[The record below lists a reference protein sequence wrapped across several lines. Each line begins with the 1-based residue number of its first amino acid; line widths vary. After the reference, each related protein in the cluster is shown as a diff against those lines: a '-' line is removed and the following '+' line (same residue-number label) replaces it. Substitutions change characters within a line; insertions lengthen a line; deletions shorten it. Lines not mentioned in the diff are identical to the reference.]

1 MRIRFNRKALRRS
14 LGPFERRR
22 ISILCSFGFAVCFTV
37 VCMVQD
43 FSANSTSTRRL
54 YEDELTTSTT
64 VAPNL
69 YPPDLLL
76 NEPYEDEPTGRKFLA
91 LLHCIGIAYMV
102 LGLNTVCDVYF
113 AGAIDLLCDAWSLTP
128 DVAGAT
134 WMAAGGS
141 APEFF
146 TSMVGATIAQNDVG
160 FGTIVG
166 SAVFNVLFVIGL
178 CGYVAKGNIE
188 LTWWPL
194 FRDCTYYICSLAV
207 LASFT
212 YNQTITAGEAII
224 LFCLYLGYVSFMFIN
239 RPLNIWAYEKTGTP
253 LNKELREYVEELSK
267 TKAAA
272 KVEPEE
278 VGLPEQELSETV
290 APEPREP
297 GPPGLPESDGR
308 PETSKDNYIK
318 EDRVVSKEV
327 AEAEPAGDQETQDI
341 EKADPS
347 PAADPEEGDDDD
359 DDDDDEPEDFFL
371 IPEGTLNRIL
381 WGLSVPLYALL
392 YFSMPWP
399 SKGSKSFMRIFGMS
413 LLWIGGFAFLL
424 VWWTDIVTTVV
435 GIPTIVSS
443 VTFLAAATSIP
454 DAVSSMA
461 VARKGQADMAV
472 SSSIGSNIFD
482 ILVGLPIPWL
492 LKCTLEANNPEF
504 NGVSIQSP
512 YLMFYTCLLLG
523 MVFGTVISIKLC
535 GWKLQK
541 ALGGCMAALY
551 FVFIITT
558 VVVELSRPTWLMT
571 NPPLS

>member
-1 MRIRFNRKALRRS
+1 
-14 LGPFERRR
+14 
-22 ISILCSFGFAVCFTV
+22 
-37 VCMVQD
+37 
-43 FSANSTSTRRL
+43 
-54 YEDELTTSTT
+54 
-64 VAPNL
+64 
-69 YPPDLLL
+69 
-76 NEPYEDEPTGRKFLA
+76 
-91 LLHCIGIAYMV
+91 
-102 LGLNTVCDVYF
+102 
-113 AGAIDLLCDAWSLTP
+113 
-128 DVAGAT
+128 
-134 WMAAGGS
+134 
-141 APEFF
+141 
-146 TSMVGATIAQNDVG
+146 
-160 FGTIVG
+160 
-166 SAVFNVLFVIGL
+166 
-178 CGYVAKGNIE
+178 
-188 LTWWPL
+188 
-194 FRDCTYYICSLAV
+194 
-207 LASFT
+207 
-212 YNQTITAGEAII
+212 
-224 LFCLYLGYVSFMFIN
+224 MFIN

-435 GIPTIVSS
+435 GAESCFCESHHNAPRYPPLSPAS
-443 VTFLAAATSIP
+443 LSWRPQHLSRMPSA
-454 DAVSSMA
+454 
-461 VARKGQADMAV
+461 
-472 SSSIGSNIFD
+472 
-482 ILVGLPIPWL
+482 PWL
-492 LKCTLEANNPEF
+492 LPE
-504 NGVSIQSP
+504 
-512 YLMFYTCLLLG
+512 
-523 MVFGTVISIKLC
+523 KD
-535 GWKLQK
+535 K
-541 ALGGCMAALY
+541 
-551 FVFIITT
+551 
-558 VVVELSRPTWLMT
+558 PTWR
-571 NPPLS
+571 